1 MRECVCVSARTEGGG
16 AGRRP
21 PPSARSRPPSRRA
34 PPVPRAPPRLAPTL
48 RPTRNARRRPPAS
61 PPAGPPRSA
70 PTARRT
76 PRSRSACKAARR
88 RIIDTEHRHSAT
100 GVQQQQSE
108 ERSPKRNAWGCQHA
122 LRRAELSLHAHAAHA
137 PLQLAEGTCSEQ
149 ALRSWQESTGTLA
162 PGRAGVLHGPV
173 HELEALDVVRRRVGL
188 ARAPQRELHDA
199 VFDRRRLGQHEAH
212 GCHVATRH
220 ATAMRMARISTAG
233 RRLAAAHSGQRPK

>member
-1 MRECVCVSARTEGGG
+1 MRCERERARAREPELSVNGAGRFGRTEGTPCAHTTQGRGRPQQQGAQRRASHVGRVTRREAVTRRGEGVRECVCVSARTEGGG

-34 PPVPRAPPRLAPTL
+34 PPVPRAPPRPAPTL

-88 RIIDTEHRHSAT
+88 GIIDTEHRHSAT

-108 ERSPKRNAWGCQHA
+108 ERSPKRNAWECQHA
-122 LRRAELSLHAHAAHA
+122 LRRAELSLAQH
-137 PLQLAEGTCSEQ
+137 T
-149 ALRSWQESTGTLA
+149 LRT
-162 PGRAGVLHGPV
+162 H
-173 HELEALDVVRRRVGL
+173 HYN
-188 ARAPQRELHDA
+188 
-199 VFDRRRLGQHEAH
+199 
-212 GCHVATRH
+212 
-220 ATAMRMARISTAG
+220 
-233 RRLAAAHSGQRPK
+233 